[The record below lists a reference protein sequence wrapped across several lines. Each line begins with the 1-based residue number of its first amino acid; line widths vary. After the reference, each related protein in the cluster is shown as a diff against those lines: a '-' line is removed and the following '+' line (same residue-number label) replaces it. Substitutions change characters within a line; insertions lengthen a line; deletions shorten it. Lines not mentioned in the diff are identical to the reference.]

1 MSNKSDRR
9 RASAEA
15 YIENS
20 FPLYSNISCE
30 KLVDTNALMNAE
42 KTLLSNEILI
52 LKGQDRKLAEDKLS
66 ALARQRKKLDELYVF
81 KRCREL
87 ESLDIQKTNLDTLSA
102 IRDKSASMGTQ
113 LLDGK
118 SLAIIGAIVVVAL
131 GGAYALR
138 KRG

>member
-9 RASAEA
+9 RALAEA

-87 ESLDIQKTNLDTLSA
+87 ESLDIQKTNLDALSA